1 MASLVSLPGES
12 EEWRS
17 RAHAYA
23 RDQLEPLAA
32 EIDRTDRISE
42 TILKGLA
49 SQRFTGLG
57 TPSEWGGA
65 GGDARDVAAVLEELA
80 WASGAV
86 ATLLAVHLSVC
97 AAPILEWG
105 TTAQKERFLRPLSEG
120 RIIGAFGLTEPGA
133 GSDAARLQ
141 CRYRRT
147 PDGFVLDGTKM
158 FITDAGLAGVTL
170 AFATQDMSLGHR
182 GISAFLVPRDTPGFS
197 VAQRLDKLGI
207 RGSETT
213 ELVFQSAKLP
223 FDALLG
229 AEGSGFKIAL
239 SALTG
244 GRVGIAA
251 CALGV
256 ARGAFDE
263 MRLSVEQDPTDWKR
277 GILADSF
284 AQLAAA
290 SALVANA
297 AARKAAKLPYID
309 QASAAKLFASRTAVT
324 LANRGLEIA
333 GLSATR
339 SGHRAERLFR
349 DARVF
354 PIVEGTTEIQ
364 ELILGRALLDRSAEA
379 GGHETL

>member
-1 MASLVSLPGES
+1 MASHDRPSGAD
-12 EEWRS
+12 EEWRP
-17 RAHAYA
+17 RAHAFV
-23 RDQLEPLAA
+23 RDQLEPLAD
-32 EIDRTDRISE
+32 EIDRTDRIPE
-42 TILKGLA
+42 TILRGLA
-49 SQRFTGLG
+49 TQRFTGLG
-57 TPSEWGGA
+57 IPSDWGGA
-65 GGDARDVAAVLEELA
+65 GGDVRDVAAVLEELA
-80 WASGAV
+80 RASGAV

-105 TTAQKERFLRPLSEG
+105 TQAQKERFLRPLSEG

-147 PDGFVLDGTKM
+147 PEGFVLDGTKM

-170 AFATQDMSLGHR
+170 AFATQDTSLGHR
-182 GISAFLVPRDTPGFS
+182 GISAFLVPRGTPGFT

-213 ELVFQSAKLP
+213 ELVFQSAVLP
-223 FDALLG
+223 SDALLG
-229 AEGSGFKIAL
+229 PEGSGFKIAL
-239 SALTG
+239 GALTG
-244 GRVGIAA
+244 GRIGIAA

-263 MRLSVEQDPTDWKR
+263 MQRSVAQDPTDWKR
-277 GILADSF
+277 AVLADAF
-284 AQLAAA
+284 TQLTAAR
-290 SALVANA
+290 ALVADV
-297 AARKAAKLPYID
+297 AARKDAQLPYFD

-324 LANRGLEIA
+324 IANRGLELA
-333 GLSATR
+333 GPSATR
-339 SGHRAERLFR
+339 SGQRAERLFR

-364 ELILGRALLDRSAEA
+364 ELILGRALLDRSSGT